1 MLVICCLNLGIGDFL
16 HSSTASMLPLIA
28 FAILALGSKVFFLYE
43 VKFAPFAPASCKE
56 RLPCGGSSRVRKSIV
71 HSASFQSRGQD
82 LFGEGLWQG
91 QILPVL
97 VSLQKLLGTSTKKAL
112 FGHDRVTAVFSLLKC
127 SAIETF
133 RSDVRHLNVRREG
146 LKKSRT
152 SCRHIAF
159 FPSCGH

>member
-1 MLVICCLNLGIGDFL
+1 M
-16 HSSTASMLPLIA
+16 
-28 FAILALGSKVFFLYE
+28 FFLYE

-133 RSDVRHLNVRREG
+133 RSCLDAGRRWASGSLAWDMLQCVRVGDDSSEVLAVVAVNVHSVIGSLASLTRA
-146 LKKSRT
+146 KVT
-152 SCRHIAF
+152 
-159 FPSCGH
+159 CGI